1 MWLIEGL
8 NRLPYN
14 NAQCQDV
21 LLKKISLIKEIIRGM
36 APFEAPYSY
45 INGLL
50 HLELTD
56 TIIQKLFSMF
66 SQTIE
71 NLNQVPLDPIGL
83 IQGTKVRC
91 YYLILFHRICFQL
104 FLISGYIFFSN
115 CKSNFFFAEA
125 QNCIEIA
132 EKVFKNEDASSQDH
146 SLKMKICEL
155 KVSLLNFS
163 TSIR

>member
-1 MWLIEGL
+1 MIWSFNHSYYFFLRNNLSNIEKFIEVYSPILSENHVFILQLKMWLIEGL

-14 NAQCQDV
+14 NTLCKDV

-71 NLNQVPLDPIGL
+71 NLNQVSLDPMGL
-83 IQGTKVRC
+83 IQGTKVSS
-91 YYLILFHRICFQL
+91 F
-104 FLISGYIFFSN
+104 
-115 CKSNFFFAEA
+115 
-125 QNCIEIA
+125 EIR
-132 EKVFKNEDASSQDH
+132 VR
-146 SLKMKICEL
+146 
-155 KVSLLNFS
+155 
-163 TSIR
+163 T

>member
-1 MWLIEGL
+1 MVEVQFFNHSYSFFLRNNLSNIEKFIEVYSPILSENHVFILQLKMWLIEGL

-14 NAQCQDV
+14 NTQCKDV

-71 NLNQVPLDPIGL
+71 NLNQVPLDPLGL

-91 YYLILFHRICFQL
+91 YYLILISQNLFSIVFDFRI
-104 FLISGYIFFSN
+104 YIFF
-115 CKSNFFFAEA
+115 K
-125 QNCIEIA
+125 
-132 EKVFKNEDASSQDH
+132 
-146 SLKMKICEL
+146 L
-155 KVSLLNFS
+155 
-163 TSIR
+163 

>member
-1 MWLIEGL
+1 MYLYTCRNNLSNIEKFIEVYSPILSENHVFILQLKMWLIEGL

-14 NAQCQDV
+14 NGQCQDI

-36 APFEAPYSY
+36 APFEAPHSY

-56 TIIQKLFSMF
+56 TIVQKLFSMF
-66 SQTIE
+66 SHTIE
-71 NLNQVPLDPIGL
+71 NLNQVPLDPMGL
-83 IQGTKVRC
+83 I
-91 YYLILFHRICFQL
+91 
-104 FLISGYIFFSN
+104 
-115 CKSNFFFAEA
+115 AEA
-125 QNCIEIA
+125 QNCVETA

-146 SLKMKICEL
+146 SLKMKLCDL

-163 TSIR
+163 ALSNGP

>member
-1 MWLIEGL
+1 MSNIEKFIEVYSPILSENHVFILQLKMWLIEGL

-14 NAQCQDV
+14 NTQCKDV

-66 SQTIE
+66 SHTIE
-71 NLNQVPLDPIGL
+71 NLNQVPLDPMGL
-83 IQGTKVRC
+83 I
-91 YYLILFHRICFQL
+91 
-104 FLISGYIFFSN
+104 
-115 CKSNFFFAEA
+115 AEA
-125 QNCIEIA
+125 QNCIETA
-132 EKVFKNEDASSQDH
+132 EKVFKNEDTSSQDH
-146 SLKMKICEL
+146 SLKMKLCDL

-163 TSIR
+163 TLSNGP

>member
-1 MWLIEGL
+1 MSNIEKFIEVYSPILSENHVFILQLKMWLIEGL

-71 NLNQVPLDPIGL
+71 NLNQVPLDPMGL
-83 IQGTKVRC
+83 IQGTKV
-91 YYLILFHRICFQL
+91 
-104 FLISGYIFFSN
+104 SFF
-115 CKSNFFFAEA
+115 
-125 QNCIEIA
+125 EIR
-132 EKVFKNEDASSQDH
+132 VR
-146 SLKMKICEL
+146 
-155 KVSLLNFS
+155 
-163 TSIR
+163 T